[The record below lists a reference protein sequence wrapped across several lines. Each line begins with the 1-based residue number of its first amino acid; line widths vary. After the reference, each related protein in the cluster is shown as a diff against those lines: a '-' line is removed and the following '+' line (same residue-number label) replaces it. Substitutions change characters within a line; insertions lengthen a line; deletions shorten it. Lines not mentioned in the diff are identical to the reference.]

1 MNLNAPK
8 QITWLIAVILGIIG
22 LIGFLVPT
30 IPVISTYA
38 FWFVF
43 VGFALLALGSYL
55 KGL

>member
-8 QITWLIAVILGIIG
+8 QITWLIAVILGVLG
-22 LIGFLVPT
+22 LIGYFVA
-30 IPVISTYA
+30 IPVVSIHA

-43 VGFALLALGSYL
+43 AGFVLLALGSFV